1 MDILID
7 VERYLRYNIKTKS
20 ELENSVFLYLYPYV
34 YIFEHEMIML
44 KYVSMFLE
52 KYLTEHAEKF
62 LIFISWLGPQWT
74 LISYICVFFLAN
86 EVLFYFLIIKH
97 GEKIRSM

>member
-44 KYVSMFLE
+44 KYVCMFLE
-52 KYLTEHAEKF
+52 KDLTENAEKF
-62 LIFISWLGPQWT
+62 LIFIS
-74 LISYICVFFLAN
+74 
-86 EVLFYFLIIKH
+86 
-97 GEKIRSM
+97 